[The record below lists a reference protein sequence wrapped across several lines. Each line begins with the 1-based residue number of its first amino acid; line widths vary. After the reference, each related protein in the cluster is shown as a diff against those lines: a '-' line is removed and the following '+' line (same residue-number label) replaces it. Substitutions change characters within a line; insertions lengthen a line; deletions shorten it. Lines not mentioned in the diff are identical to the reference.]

1 MRNRRGLKWGLA
13 FLCWTL
19 LGLIFSSQSYV
30 YYAVRGG
37 DVRWLPTLT
46 WVFADWYTWAALS
59 PFILWLARRFRV
71 ERRGRARAL
80 TVHLAAG
87 VFFSVVHAALQAA
100 VNQIGV
106 GHAPL
111 PFPELFKYLL
121 LENYSISLLTYWVL
135 VGISHAVEYYRRY
148 EEREALLAGAQLR
161 ALKMQLQPH
170 FLFNSL
176 NSISALIGEDRDAA
190 VRMVARL
197 GDFLRM
203 TLRNSGE
210 QEISLGQELE
220 FLRSYLEIEMLRFED
235 RLAVE
240 LDIGPD
246 TVGAKVPN
254 LILQPIV
261 ENAIRHGVSRS
272 EERGRIEVLARR
284 VDGMLHLRVADN
296 GPGLAGPSEPSN
308 PPAEA
313 RGLGLANT
321 RARLQNLYGCA
332 HRFELAGASG
342 GGVVV
347 TVQIPFEAAAPR
359 RPDVEDLIDGNEA
372 AHSRPDR

>member
-1 MRNRRGLKWGLA
+1 MRSRRWLKWGLA

-71 ERRGRARAL
+71 ERRGRPRAL
-80 TVHLAAG
+80 ILHLVAG
-87 VFFSVVHAALQAA
+87 VLFSVIHAALQAA
-100 VNQIGV
+100 LNQVGV

-111 PFPELFKYLL
+111 PFPQLFKYLL
-121 LENYSISLLTYWVL
+121 LENYSISLVTYWVL
-135 VGISHAVEYYRRY
+135 VGISHAIEYYRRY
-148 EEREALLAGAQLR
+148 KEREALLAVAQLR

-176 NSISALIGEDRDAA
+176 NSISALIDEDRDAA

-203 TLRNSGE
+203 TLKNSGE
-210 QEISLGQELE
+210 QEISLGRELE
-220 FLRSYLEIEMLRFED
+220 FLRCYLDIEMLRFED

-240 LDIGPD
+240 LDIGPE

-261 ENAIRHGVSRS
+261 ENAIRHGVAQT
-272 EERGRIEVLARR
+272 EEHGRIEVQARR
-284 VDGMLHLRVADN
+284 VDGMLRLQVADN
-296 GPGLAGPSEPSN
+296 GPGLSVPPNALNPS
-308 PPAEA
+308 AE
-313 RGLGLANT
+313 GLGLANT
-321 RARLQNLYGCA
+321 RARLQNLYGNA
-332 HRFELAGASG
+332 HRFELAEAPGSG
-342 GGVVV
+342 LIV
-347 TVQIPFEAAAPR
+347 TMQIPFMIIPPR
-359 RPDVEDLIDGNEA
+359 AITEELIDENKA
-372 AHSRPDR
+372 ADSRPDC

>member
-1 MRNRRGLKWGLA
+1 MRSRRVLKWGMA

-59 PFILWLARRFRV
+59 PLILWLARRFRV
-71 ERRGRARAL
+71 ERRGRGRVL
-80 TVHLAAG
+80 TLHLVAS
-87 VFFSVVHAALQAA
+87 VLFSVVHAALQAA
-100 VNQIGV
+100 VNQIGL

-135 VGISHAVEYYRRY
+135 IGISHAVEYYRRY
-148 EEREALLAGAQLR
+148 KEREALLASAQLR

-176 NSISALIGEDRDAA
+176 NSILALIDEDRDAA

-210 QEISLGQELE
+210 QEVSLGQELE
-220 FLRSYLEIEMLRFED
+220 FLRSYLEIEMIRFED

-240 LDIGPD
+240 LDIGPE

-261 ENAIRHGVSRS
+261 ENAIRHGVCLS

-284 VDGMLHLRVADN
+284 VDGMLQLQVADN
-296 GPGLAGPSEPSN
+296 GPGLNGSRLNGSPDVSN
-308 PPAEA
+308 PSAE
-313 RGLGLANT
+313 GLGLANT
-321 RARLQNLYGCA
+321 RARLQNLYGNA
-332 HRFELAGASG
+332 HRFELTEASG
-342 GGVVV
+342 SGLVV
-347 TVQIPFEAAAPR
+347 TMQIPFEVAAPR
-359 RPDVEDLIDGNEA
+359 QAQTED
-372 AHSRPDR
+372 

>member
-1 MRNRRGLKWGLA
+1 MA

-59 PFILWLARRFRV
+59 PLILWLARRFRV

-80 TVHLAAG
+80 LLHFVAA
-87 VFFSVVHAALQAA
+87 VFFSVIHAALQAA

-121 LENYSISLLTYWVL
+121 LENYSNSLLTYWVL

-148 EEREALLAGAQLR
+148 KEREALLAGAQLR

-176 NSISALIGEDRDAA
+176 NSISALIDEDRAA
-190 VRMVARL
+190 AIRMVARL

-220 FLRSYLEIEMLRFED
+220 FLRCYLDIEMLRFED

-240 LDIGPD
+240 LDIGPE

-261 ENAIRHGVSRS
+261 ENAIRHGISQT
-272 EERGRIEVLARR
+272 EEHGRIEVLARR
-284 VDGMLHLRVADN
+284 VDGMLCLQVADN
-296 GPGLAGPSEPSN
+296 GPGLAVPPRVLKPS
-308 PPAEA
+308 AD
-313 RGLGLANT
+313 GLGLANT
-321 RARLQNLYGCA
+321 RARLQNLYGNA
-332 HRFELAGASG
+332 HRFELSEAPGSG
-342 GGVVV
+342 LIV
-347 TVQIPFEAAAPR
+347 TMQIPFMLTPPQKAVTEVITDENNAA
-359 RPDVEDLIDGNEA
+359 D
-372 AHSRPDR
+372 SRPDC

>member
-1 MRNRRGLKWGLA
+1 MRSRRGLKWGLA

-46 WVFADWYTWAALS
+46 WVFADWYAWAALS
-59 PFILWLARRFRV
+59 PLILWLARRFRV
-71 ERRGRARAL
+71 ERRGRTRAL
-80 TVHLAAG
+80 ILHLAAG
-87 VFFSVVHAALQAA
+87 VLFTVVHAALQAA

-106 GHAPL
+106 GHSPL
-111 PFPELFKYLL
+111 PFPQLFKYLL
-121 LENYSISLLTYWVL
+121 LENYSLSLLTYWVL
-135 VGISHAVEYYRRY
+135 IGISHAAEYYRRY
-148 EEREALLAGAQLR
+148 KEREALLAGAQLR

-176 NSISALIGEDRDAA
+176 NSISALIDEDRDAA

-210 QEISLGQELE
+210 QEVSLGQELE
-220 FLRSYLEIEMLRFED
+220 FLRSYLEIEMIRFED

-240 LDIGPD
+240 LDIGPE
-246 TVGAKVPN
+246 TFAAKVPN

-261 ENAIRHGVSRS
+261 ENAIHHGVSRS

-284 VDGMLHLRVADN
+284 VNGTLRLRVADN
-296 GPGLAGPSEPSN
+296 GPGLDGAPDASSPS
-308 PPAEA
+308 AE
-313 RGLGLANT
+313 GLGLANT
-321 RARLQNLYGCA
+321 KARLQNLYGDA
-332 HRFELAGASG
+332 HRFELSEAPGSG
-342 GGVVV
+342 LVV
-347 TVQIPFEAAAPR
+347 TMQIPFEVAAPR
-359 RPDVEDLIDGNEA
+359 QDGTEEMSDGDESA
-372 AHSRPDR
+372 DSRADS